1 MARRGAEFWR
11 RHLEAFYQGDLT
23 QKEYCVTHSLSERT
37 FYRWHNKE
45 KDMIAAA
52 KSTLTLVPVNVGG
65 GIAERVV
72 SLHSPSG
79 WRLDV
84 ARSDVRWLAEL
95 LKHLP

>member
-1 MARRGAEFWR
+1 
-11 RHLEAFYQGDLT
+11 
-23 QKEYCVTHSLSERT
+23 
-37 FYRWHNKE
+37 
-45 KDMIAAA
+45 MIAAA
-52 KSTLTLVPVNVGG
+52 KSTLTLVPVSVGG
-65 GIAERVV
+65 AISERIV

>member
-11 RHLEAFYQGDLT
+11 RHLEAFYRGDLT
-23 QKEYCVTHSLSERT
+23 QKDYCVAHNLSEKT

-45 KDMIAAA
+45 KAAITAA
-52 KSTLTLVPVNVGG
+52 KATLTLVPVNVGG

-84 ARSDVRWLAEL
+84 ARSDVRWIAEL